1 MFDRLERLKGLL
13 ETAKNF
19 SLMRFVTMTICG
31 FAIWLMLIFTL
42 EFTNVINIDATCGD
56 RCIELIK
63 EISTPLRPAKA
74 AGIDLQAP
82 TTPITIKVTF
92 LP

>member
-1 MFDRLERLKGLL
+1 MFERLKGLL
-13 ETAKNF
+13 EEAKNF
-19 SLMRFVTMTICG
+19 SLTRFVIMTVCG

-56 RCIELIK
+56 RCIELIR
-63 EISTPLRPAKA
+63 EISTPLKPAKA
-74 AGIDLQAP
+74 AGIDLHSP
-82 TTPITIKVTF
+82 TTPIQVRVTF